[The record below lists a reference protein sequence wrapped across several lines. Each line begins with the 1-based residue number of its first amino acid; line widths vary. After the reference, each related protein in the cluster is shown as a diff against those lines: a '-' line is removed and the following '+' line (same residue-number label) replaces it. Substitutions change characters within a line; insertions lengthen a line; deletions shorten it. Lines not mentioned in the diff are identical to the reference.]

1 MNCGAAAAKK
11 AIMTMVDD
19 MRDLAS
25 SWSAWIMP
33 TAMAQKMTVRANPE
47 ASSRK
52 DDDEHKPGEEESRH
66 KAVEGAARQLETSQG
81 QPLGQPRLFHAFTND
96 DRSEAQ
102 PREHGGPRPEYD
114 FGIRHAAKDIG
125 EREHGRHADG
135 GEYIERPC
143 YDGGAGKPHV
153 QREMR
158 RDVLRGKEVDAAR
171 DKQGH
176 SPFESL
182 NGIHNDLCWYEG
194 KMA

>member
-11 AIMTMVDD
+11 AIMNAYGDGAEDD
-19 MRDLAS
+19 DAG
-25 SWSAWIMP
+25 
-33 TAMAQKMTVRANPE
+33 E
-47 ASSRK
+47 DGRK
-52 DDDEHKPGEEESRH
+52 DDDEHEPGEEESRH

-81 QPLGQPRLFHAFTND
+81 QPFGQPRLFHAFTND

-125 EREHGRHADG
+125 EREHRRHADG
-135 GEYIERPC
+135 GEYIECPC

-158 RDVLRGKEVDAAR
+158 RDGLRGKGVDAAR

-176 SPFESL
+176 GPFESL

-194 KMA
+194 RTA